1 MKLYMKTFKT
11 DITDFQVICT
21 DNYIINLSFGIGNS
35 DLWLKQNIK
44 NYELCGSNNLCEAC
58 EREIRSYLAG
68 KLKKFTV
75 PIKIYATLFQ
85 QKIYNAL
92 KTVPYGTTVTYGQLT
107 SMAGVKG
114 ARAVGGAVSRN
125 PIPIIVPCHRVIRSD
140 GMIGGFCGKSN
151 LISLKQ
157 RLLEIEGI
165 AF

>member
-75 PIKIYATLFQ
+75 PIKIS
-85 QKIYNAL
+85 
-92 KTVPYGTTVTYGQLT
+92 G
-107 SMAGVKG
+107 
-114 ARAVGGAVSRN
+114 
-125 PIPIIVPCHRVIRSD
+125 
-140 GMIGGFCGKSN
+140 
-151 LISLKQ
+151 ISFHFSSL
-157 RLLEIEGI
+157 
-165 AF
+165 